1 MFLNTNYYNCYF
13 VRDAEVAGSNPVAST
28 SKKARKINVSGLSL
42 SSPWPLK
49 ILRSKQN
56 SKQIVPNLY
65 RPLSFPSSQI
75 NLFPHYGY
83 PAGIMYPLT
92 TLNRGMAGHNSHRFS
107 FNEFFTCWAVF
118 SFATPYNTTY
128 HCLVVAGS
136 AWPSHS
142 ASSHSPIPSRNRFE
156 AQLCR
161 RLCIV
166 KSGLPKSRITLTK
179 WEVNKSGSKG
189 FPSSHV
195 NRYGLSI

>member
-28 SKKARKINVSGLSL
+28 PKKARKINVSGLSL

-83 PAGIMYPLT
+83 PAGIMYPLA
-92 TLNRGMAGHNSHRFS
+92 TLNRDRPDATVTGSVSMNFLPVGP
-107 FNEFFTCWAVF
+107 FF
-118 SFATPYNTTY
+118 
-128 HCLVVAGS
+128 HL
-136 AWPSHS
+136 PSHTIPHTI
-142 ASSHSPIPSRNRFE
+142 ASLSQGLHGQAILPVPILLFPAGTGLRHSYVGDYVS
-156 AQLCR
+156 
-161 RLCIV
+161 
-166 KSGLPKSRITLTK
+166 
-179 WEVNKSGSKG
+179 
-189 FPSSHV
+189 
-195 NRYGLSI
+195 